1 MQCRR
6 KSKLESEGRLM
17 SSLAR
22 TWVCIIAAVVFA
34 QVGFILAAIFGPLIF
49 PLSLTDSS
57 GPENRALFLMLM
69 CVLFFGAAGALLS
82 WKVTARWDR

>member
-1 MQCRR
+1 
-6 KSKLESEGRLM
+6 M

-22 TWVCIIAAVVFA
+22 AWVCIFTTVVSA
-34 QVGFILAAIFGPLIF
+34 GVGLMLGAIFGPLIF

-57 GPENRALFLMLM
+57 APENRALFLMLM

-82 WKVTARWDR
+82 WKMTARWDR